1 LSSIKRP
8 DVQGHNYRSVLS
20 GFLRFLFRS
29 GKEVKLKLKLE
40 AKQQIA
46 EDLHDRLAKSVII
59 VLTDYKGLDV
69 TSINDL
75 RRKLRESNIEYQ
87 VVKNTLLVRA
97 AEDTEVA
104 LIKDHF
110 KGPSAVAISYD
121 DPVAPAKVLTQFA
134 KDNGKL
140 EIKVGVLNGK
150 VLDAQAI
157 KALATLPSREVLLA
171 QFLSTLNA
179 VPTSFVRVLAE
190 VPRSLVNVLTA
201 IKDQKEAA

>member
-1 LSSIKRP
+1 M
-8 DVQGHNYRSVLS
+8 
-20 GFLRFLFRS
+20 
-29 GKEVKLKLKLE
+29 KLE
-40 AKQQIA
+40 AKQIIT
-46 EDLHDRLAKSVII
+46 EDLHDRFARSAII

-69 TSINDL
+69 TSINEL
-75 RRKLRESNIEYQ
+75 RRKLREANIEYQ

-134 KDNGKL
+134 KDNDKL

-157 KALATLPSREVLLA
+157 KALALLPSREVMLAQLLA
-171 QFLSTLNA
+171 TLNA
-179 VPTSFVRVLAE
+179 VPSSFVRVLAE
-190 VPRSLVNVLTA
+190 VPRSMVNVLTA

>member
-1 LSSIKRP
+1 M
-8 DVQGHNYRSVLS
+8 
-20 GFLRFLFRS
+20 
-29 GKEVKLKLKLE
+29 KLD
-40 AKQQIA
+40 AKQQIT
-46 EDLHDRLAKSVII
+46 EDLHDRFARSAII

-69 TSINDL
+69 TTINDL

-134 KDNGKL
+134 KDNNKL

-150 VLDAQAI
+150 VLDLQAI
-157 KALATLPSREVLLA
+157 KALATLPSKEVMLA
-171 QFLSTLNA
+171 HLLSTINA

-190 VPRSLVNVLTA
+190 VPRSLLNVLTA
-201 IKDQKEAA
+201 IRDQKETAS

>member
-1 LSSIKRP
+1 
-8 DVQGHNYRSVLS
+8 
-20 GFLRFLFRS
+20 
-29 GKEVKLKLKLE
+29 LKLE
-40 AKQQIA
+40 AKQQIT
-46 EDLHDRLAKSVII
+46 EDLHDRFARSAII

-69 TSINDL
+69 TSINEL
-75 RRKLRESNIEYQ
+75 RRKLREANIEYQ

-97 AEDTEVA
+97 AEDTEIA

-134 KDNGKL
+134 KENDKL

-150 VLDAQAI
+150 VLDVQAI
-157 KALATLPSREVLLA
+157 KALAMLPSWEVMLA
-171 QFLSTLNA
+171 HVLSTINA

-190 VPRSLVNVLTA
+190 VPRSMLNVLTA

>member
-1 LSSIKRP
+1 
-8 DVQGHNYRSVLS
+8 
-20 GFLRFLFRS
+20 
-29 GKEVKLKLKLE
+29 LKLE
-40 AKQQIA
+40 AKQQIT
-46 EDLHDRLAKSVII
+46 EDLHDRFARSAII

-134 KDNGKL
+134 KDNNKL

-150 VLDAQAI
+150 VLDVQAI
-157 KALATLPSREVLLA
+157 KALATLPSKEVMLA
-171 QFLSTLNA
+171 QLLSTINA

-190 VPRSLVNVLTA
+190 VPRSLLNVLTA

>member
-1 LSSIKRP
+1 M
-8 DVQGHNYRSVLS
+8 
-20 GFLRFLFRS
+20 
-29 GKEVKLKLKLE
+29 KLE
-40 AKQQIA
+40 AKQKIT
-46 EDLHDRLAKSVII
+46 EDLHERLAKSVII

-104 LIKDHF
+104 VLKDHF

-134 KDNGKL
+134 KDNKEL

-171 QFLSTLNA
+171 QFLSALNA
-179 VPTSFVRVLAE
+179 VPTSFVTVLAE
-190 VPRSLVNVLTA
+190 VPRSMLNVLTA

>member
-1 LSSIKRP
+1 
-8 DVQGHNYRSVLS
+8 
-20 GFLRFLFRS
+20 
-29 GKEVKLKLKLE
+29 LKLE

-46 EDLHDRLAKSVII
+46 EDLHDKFAKSAIT

-69 TSINDL
+69 AAINDL

-97 AEDTEVA
+97 AEETEVA

-157 KALATLPSREVLLA
+157 KALALLPSREVMLA
-171 QFLSTLNA
+171 KFLGTLNA

-190 VPRSLVNVLTA
+190 IPRSLLNVLTA

>member
-1 LSSIKRP
+1 
-8 DVQGHNYRSVLS
+8 
-20 GFLRFLFRS
+20 
-29 GKEVKLKLKLE
+29 LKIE
-40 AKQQIA
+40 TKQQIA
-46 EDLHDRLAKSVII
+46 EDLHDKFAKSAII

-69 TSINDL
+69 AAINDL
-75 RRKLRESNIEYQ
+75 RRKLRESDIEYQ

-157 KALATLPSREVLLA
+157 KALALLPSREVMLAQLLA
-171 QFLSTLNA
+171 TLNA

-190 VPRSLVNVLTA
+190 VPRSLLNVLTA
-201 IKDQKEAA
+201 LKDQKEAA

>member
-1 LSSIKRP
+1 M
-8 DVQGHNYRSVLS
+8 
-20 GFLRFLFRS
+20 
-29 GKEVKLKLKLE
+29 KLE
-40 AKQQIA
+40 AKQQIT
-46 EDLHDRLAKSVII
+46 EDLHDRFAKSAII

-97 AEDTEVA
+97 AEDTDVA

-134 KDNGKL
+134 KDNNKL
-140 EIKVGVLNGK
+140 EIKVGLLNGK
-150 VLDAQAI
+150 VLDVDAI

-171 QFLSTLNA
+171 QLLSTMHA

-190 VPRSLVNVLTA
+190 VPRSLLNVLTA

>member
-1 LSSIKRP
+1 MRL
-8 DVQGHNYRSVLS
+8 D
-20 GFLRFLFRS
+20 
-29 GKEVKLKLKLE
+29 

-46 EDLHDRLAKSVII
+46 EDLHERFARSAII

-69 TSINDL
+69 AAMNDL
-75 RRKLRESNIEYQ
+75 RRKLREANIEYQ

-97 AEDTEVA
+97 SEDTGVA
-104 LIKDHF
+104 AIKDLF
-110 KGPSAVAISYD
+110 KGPSAVALSYD

-134 KDNGKL
+134 KDNEKL

-150 VLDAQAI
+150 VLDVQAI

-171 QFLSTLNA
+171 QFLSALNA
-179 VPTSFVRVLAE
+179 VPTSFVRALAE
-190 VPRSLVNVLTA
+190 IPRSLVNVLTA

>member
-1 LSSIKRP
+1 
-8 DVQGHNYRSVLS
+8 
-20 GFLRFLFRS
+20 
-29 GKEVKLKLKLE
+29 LKLE
-40 AKQQIA
+40 AKQKITD
-46 EDLHDRLAKSVII
+46 DLHERLAKSVIT

-104 LIKDHF
+104 VLKDHF

-134 KDNGKL
+134 KDNKEL

-171 QFLSTLNA
+171 QFLSALNA

-190 VPRSLVNVLTA
+190 VPRSMVNVLTA

>member
-1 LSSIKRP
+1 
-8 DVQGHNYRSVLS
+8 
-20 GFLRFLFRS
+20 
-29 GKEVKLKLKLE
+29 LKLE
-40 AKQQIA
+40 AKQQIT
-46 EDLHDRLAKSVII
+46 EDLHDRFARSAII

-69 TSINDL
+69 TTINDL

-97 AEDTEVA
+97 AENTDIA

-134 KDNGKL
+134 KDNKKL

-150 VLDAQAI
+150 VLDVQAI
-157 KALATLPSREVLLA
+157 KALATLPSREVMLA
-171 QFLSTLNA
+171 HVLSTLNA
-179 VPTSFVRVLAE
+179 VPTSFVRVMAE
-190 VPRSLVNVLTA
+190 SPRSLLNVLTA

>member
-1 LSSIKRP
+1 
-8 DVQGHNYRSVLS
+8 
-20 GFLRFLFRS
+20 LR
-29 GKEVKLKLKLE
+29 LE
-40 AKQQIA
+40 AKQKIT
-46 EDLHDRLAKSVII
+46 EDLHERLAKSVII

-75 RRKLRESNIEYQ
+75 RRKLREANIEYQ

-104 LIKDHF
+104 VLKDHF
-110 KGPSAVAISYD
+110 KGPSAIAISYD

-140 EIKVGVLNGK
+140 EIKAGILNGK

-157 KALATLPSREVLLA
+157 KALAILPSREVMLA
-171 QFLSTLNA
+171 HFLSALNA
-179 VPTSFVRVLAE
+179 VPTSFVRALAE
-190 VPRSLVNVLTA
+190 IPRSLVNVLTA

>member
-1 LSSIKRP
+1 M
-8 DVQGHNYRSVLS
+8 
-20 GFLRFLFRS
+20 
-29 GKEVKLKLKLE
+29 KLE
-40 AKQQIA
+40 AKQQIT
-46 EDLHDRLAKSVII
+46 EDLHDRFAKSAII

-75 RRKLRESNIEYQ
+75 RRKLRESDIEYQ

-97 AEDTEVA
+97 AEDTDVA

-134 KDNGKL
+134 KDNNKL

-150 VLDAQAI
+150 VLDLQAI
-157 KALATLPSREVLLA
+157 KALATLPSKEVMLA
-171 QFLSTLNA
+171 QLLSTINA

-190 VPRSLVNVLTA
+190 VPRSLLNVLTA
-201 IKDQKEAA
+201 IQDQKEEKDAA